1 MNSKLARYIIS
12 YSFLIIAILAV
23 STFILFQV
31 VNNASVLMIVTTIEL
46 ILLISIIAYFFRKYL
61 KPIEKASRT
70 MDKLLKGNYHARVH
84 HQMNGSIGELSTKIN
99 SLARNLSE
107 LTIQEQIQA
116 EQLSTVIENS
126 ESGLV
131 LIDEK
136 GYIHVVNRK
145 FTAMFGKE
153 TQQYI
158 GRIYY
163 DVIENEQIH
172 HAVQQTFLYEKRV
185 KHLFSIDTDGETT
198 YLEAVGAPIFNEH
211 NLIKGVVLV
220 IYDITEF
227 KNIEQIR
234 KDFVANVSHELKT
247 PITSIKGFTETLL
260 DGAHEDEEARMQ
272 FLQIIYNE
280 SNRIQHLIDDLLI
293 LSRLEK
299 EDMTLHLSEITATDL
314 VENITPSLQQQADKR
329 QITLRT
335 KVPYNISFHADEEKM
350 QQLLLNLLSN
360 AIAYTSEGGDVS
372 LTIEEQEDS
381 VVFVVRDTGIGI
393 SKEDLP
399 RIFERFYRV
408 DKDRSRHTGGTGLGL
423 AIVKHIIE
431 VHNGDID
438 VESEVEKGT
447 TFTVS
452 IPKDVEV

>member
-1 MNSKLARYIIS
+1 
-12 YSFLIIAILAV
+12 
-23 STFILFQV
+23 
-31 VNNASVLMIVTTIEL
+31 MIVTTIEL

-61 KPIEKASRT
+61 KPVEKASRT